1 MKGKGNAP
9 QTQKPV
15 ALMDYLIRTFSNEA
29 DTVLDCT
36 MGSGTTGVAAL
47 QAGRHFIGMEI
58 SPRFFENTEA
68 RLRVAAP
75 DADFEIR
82 VEAAPIE
89 VSSALMMSD
98 VLERKRA
105 EYRAFR
111 EREKAAKEAEKAAK
125 EAAKAARSEVVTL
138 SAACRSESEQPVLV
152 IDDLFDEIAFRI
164 AA

>member
-1 MKGKGNAP
+1 
-9 QTQKPV
+9 
-15 ALMDYLIRTFSNEA
+15 
-29 DTVLDCT
+29 
-36 MGSGTTGVAAL
+36 
-47 QAGRHFIGMEI
+47 
-58 SPRFFENTEA
+58 
-68 RLRVAAP
+68 
-75 DADFEIR
+75 
-82 VEAAPIE
+82 
-89 VSSALMMSD
+89 MMSD